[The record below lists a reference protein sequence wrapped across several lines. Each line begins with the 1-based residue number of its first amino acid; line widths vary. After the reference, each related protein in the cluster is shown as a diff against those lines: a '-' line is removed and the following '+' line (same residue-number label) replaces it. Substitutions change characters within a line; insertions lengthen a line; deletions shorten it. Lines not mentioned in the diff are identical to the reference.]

1 MKKKLLLL
9 ASVLA
14 IMLLLFS
21 GCAGPNGSENVA
33 NPDGSTASFWSGL
46 WQGII
51 APIAFII
58 SWFTDN
64 VNVYEVHN
72 NGFWYNLGFLFGLSI
87 IFGSGARASRRRR
100 SD

>member
-9 ASVLA
+9 ASVVA
-14 IMLLLFS
+14 IMALLLS
-21 GCAGPNGSENVA
+21 GCAGPNASEDV
-33 NPDGSTASFWSGL
+33 PDIDGSTAGFWSGL

-51 APIAFII
+51 APIAFVI
-58 SWFTDN
+58 SLFTDN

-72 NGFWYNLGFLFGLSI
+72 SGGWYNFGFLVGLSI
-87 IFGSGARASRRRR
+87 IFGSGARASRRR

>member
-1 MKKKLLLL
+1 MKKKLPVILSLLM
-9 ASVLA
+9 VT
-14 IMLLLFS
+14 MLLFS
-21 GCAGPNGSENVA
+21 GCAGPNAVEDV
-33 NPDGSTASFWSGL
+33 PDTDGSTAGFWSGL

-58 SWFTDN
+58 SLFTEN

-72 NGFWYNLGFLFGLSI
+72 SGGWYNFGFLIGLSI
-87 IFGSGARASRRRR
+87 IFGSGARASRRK